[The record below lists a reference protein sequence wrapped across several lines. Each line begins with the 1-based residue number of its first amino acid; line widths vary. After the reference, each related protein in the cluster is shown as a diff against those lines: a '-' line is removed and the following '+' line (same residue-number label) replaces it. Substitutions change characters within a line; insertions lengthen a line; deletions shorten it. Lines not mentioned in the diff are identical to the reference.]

1 MEIIKYAKKHGL
13 KAAVALFGFAAVQSA
28 FAAVDITAITGAQ
41 TDLLAYVAAIL
52 ALSVAVWAALRAVGL
67 FGKR

>member
-1 MEIIKYAKKHGL
+1 MEIVKYCKKHGL
-13 KAAVALFGFAAVQSA
+13 KAGIALFGFGAVQSA
-28 FAAVDITAITGAQ
+28 FAAVDITAITSAQ

-52 ALSVAVWAALRAVGL
+52 ALAVAVWAALRAVGL